1 MELYEKPQKSRVIIG
16 FPGFGLIGTITTDF
30 LIEHLKT
37 RLIGKILL
45 KNMPNSIAI
54 HNGKMIE
61 PIGIYYN
68 EEYNIVIIKGMVSL
82 SGLEWEITEEIE
94 KILNELNPYDIID
107 IEGIASPNQND
118 ECKIYFFSNNK
129 DDNKKLSEMKYEPIK
144 EGIIIG
150 ITSTILLKIKRNIV
164 CFFVESHSELPDS
177 KSASKIIEVL
187 DEYLNLKID
196 NKPLLK
202 QAEIFESKLKGIL
215 QKSILSKKEIDK
227 KNLSYVG

>member
-177 KSASKIIEVL
+177 KSAAKIIEVL